1 MGTSSKPVHSTKE
14 NTMFTNRFTKIV
26 AVIIILTLA
35 LTTASMISAGPTAG
49 NAVESK
55 EKALREYHLG
65 ERYGVTPQD
74 TANIVDLSASDFY
87 QRHPDWTWTV
97 RDASVVI
104 PVTGES
110 AYPDY
115 FQRHPELIARGG
127 ASVDMTDYYFR
138 QKVLKSTVKAVDL
151 TDYYFRHPGQ

>member
-1 MGTSSKPVHSTKE
+1 
-14 NTMFTNRFTKIV
+14 MFTNRFTKIV

-74 TANIVDLSASDFY
+74 TANSVDLSASDFY

-97 RDASVVI
+97 RDASVAI

-115 FQRHPELIARGG
+115 FQRHPELKVLVETAI
-127 ASVDMTDYYFR
+127 DTTDYFFR
-138 QKVLKSTVKAVDL
+138 HPELMAPASSIDL
-151 TDYYFRHPGQ
+151 TDYYFRHPDQ